1 MAGRRWGTQ
10 RQCHSPRRTRLA
22 TVASTPARLAIP
34 RSGRRVRLLAH
45 VSPRRRG
52 PAPPPCIAASF
63 RGPRRLPPPA
73 AEDGPDR
80 GGGGLAVANASANAP
95 PITGQQEAE
104 CREGTSGGNSLSAG
118 VFQTGQEPPGWPCM
132 PFNPKVTGSIPVRPT
147 SRPPGL
153 PPAALPCSRP
163 LTPTGRGTSGR
174 TSGSGTRR
182 RSRRPARATRG
193 SCWAPCR
200 WCLRCASGTASASRP
215 RWDQRSMPPS
225 RRA

>member
-1 MAGRRWGTQ
+1 MPFATTHKARHRGIDAGAPGHPSKRQACPPSSARKSTSTGTGTSAMH
-10 RQCHSPRRTRLA
+10 CCFLPWPLPLA
-22 TVASTPARLAIP
+22 P
-34 RSGRRVRLLAH
+34 SGRRRW
-45 VSPRRRG
+45 PGQGRRR
-52 PAPPPCIAASF
+52 PCGCQRICQRTAHNWAAGGRMQ
-63 RGPRRLPPPA
+63 RGH
-73 AEDGPDR
+73 
-80 GGGGLAVANASANAP
+80 
-95 PITGQQEAE
+95 
-104 CREGTSGGNSLSAG
+104 TSGRNSLSAG

-163 LTPTGRGTSGR
+163 VTPTGRGTSGR

-215 RWDQRSMPPS
+215 LWDPRSTPPS
-225 RRA
+225 RRE